1 MNKDKITFITVDLGI
16 DVEDEV
22 KKSLHKDVSQD
33 TIEDA
38 KEILDKLADKPG
50 VKKIEA
56 DKKLEEICQVILSAG
71 KISKEKLTEL
81 SGKNTISTVGSL
93 RGYAKKAHNK
103 ALVKKGEDYVLEDLP
118 QTTSPS

>member
-16 DVEDEV
+16 DVEEEV

-33 TIEDA
+33 TIDDA
-38 KEILDKLADKPG
+38 KEILDKLADKPM

-56 DKKLEEICQVILSAG
+56 DKKLEEVCQVIFSAG
-71 KISKEKLTEL
+71 QISKEKLTEL
-81 SGKNTISTVGSL
+81 TGKNTISAVGSL

-103 ALVKKGEDYVLEDLP
+103 TLVKKGEDYVLEDSP
-118 QTTSPS
+118 QPTSPS